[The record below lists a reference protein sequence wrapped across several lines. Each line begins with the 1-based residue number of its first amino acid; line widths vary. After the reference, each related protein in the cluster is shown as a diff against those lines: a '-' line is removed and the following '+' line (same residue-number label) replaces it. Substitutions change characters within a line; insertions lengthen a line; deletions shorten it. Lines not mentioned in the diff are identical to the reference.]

1 MRGLLIALALLGAVQ
16 AQAAGRFES
25 ASLVDEEKTGDV
37 MLRRC
42 VYETLGGYRFSVVMR
57 SLCPI
62 TVRVNPETGEVL
74 R

>member
-1 MRGLLIALALLGAVQ
+1 MRGLVIALALLGAAAV
-16 AQAAGRFES
+16 QAAGRFEP
-25 ASLVDEEKTGDV
+25 ASLQGEQETGDPL
-37 MLRRC
+37 LRRC
-42 VYETLGGYRFSVVMR
+42 VYQTLGGYRFSVVMR